1 VCLISSHAAG
11 ILSLATLTGSL
22 NSCQPMKRSSAIS
35 IYHSVTSLNKAGG
48 VTQAVLVTDGSTS
61 STVTTTTLDWL
72 IDLWRRFTTHGHFGG
87 DTMVL
92 TEYAL
97 MTTTTIDLDLDR
109 TYWPLSFV
117 LVYILFLV
125 MCANL
130 S

>member
-1 VCLISSHAAG
+1 
-11 ILSLATLTGSL
+11 
-22 NSCQPMKRSSAIS
+22 
-35 IYHSVTSLNKAGG
+35 
-48 VTQAVLVTDGSTS
+48 
-61 STVTTTTLDWL
+61 
-72 IDLWRRFTTHGHFGG
+72 
-87 DTMVL
+87 MVL